1 MQKEKQNDLPSELYK
16 FIKNIS
22 PAELAKHRQK
32 RQDTSSRDKALLL
45 KKVLEI
51 EQVLSKLN
59 VEISLKK
66 SE

>member
-1 MQKEKQNDLPSELYK
+1 MQKEKQNNSQLKLYEFINNISPSELA
-16 FIKNIS
+16 N
-22 PAELAKHRQK
+22 HRQK

-51 EQVLSKLN
+51 EELLTKLN

-66 SE
+66 R